1 MVPMPYRLILLS
13 LAVMLAACSPS
24 PVAQAPTAA
33 ATPTATVSPVERGQY
48 LVTTMAC
55 DDCHTPFVLGEHGPE
70 PDMSRRLSGHP
81 ADLVLPPP
89 PDLGNGPWVWVGA
102 ATNTAFAGPWGISYA
117 ANLTPS
123 PSGLGAWTE
132 ETFIEA
138 IRTGRHW
145 GTSRPIL
152 PPMPW
157 PALSHVVDGDLSAIF
172 AYLQSLPPIDNE
184 VPAAVVAGPPPAI
197 EE

>member
-1 MVPMPYRLILLS
+1 MPSYRIVLLS
-13 LAVMLAACSPS
+13 LAVTLAACSPA
-24 PVAQAPTAA
+24 PVTEAPQATTTKAPAA
-33 ATPTATVSPVERGQY
+33 VSPVERGEY

-55 DDCHTPFVLGEHGPE
+55 DDCHTPFKLGEHGPE

-81 ADLVLPPP
+81 AELVMPEP
-89 PDLGNGPWVWVGA
+89 PDLGNGPWVWAGA

-117 ANLTPS
+117 ANLTPA
-123 PSGLGAWTE
+123 PSGLAAWTE
-132 ETFIEA
+132 ENFVEA

-157 PALSHVVDGDLSAIF
+157 PAFSHLTDEDLSAVF
-172 AYLQSLPPIDNE
+172 VYLQSLPPIDNH
-184 VPAAVVAGPPPAI
+184 VPDAVVAGPPPAGV
-197 EE
+197 E